1 MGIMKSPKQP
11 KGGALTP
18 YPVLDEMDRMSGVCW
33 GPGHGSDEGKWNW
46 AFAVDFAETKDA
58 FTFKAEL
65 PGLNSEDVKIICEGN
80 ILTITAEKKMEKTSD
95 EKTMHSVER
104 VFGSFLRSFTLP
116 SGVKPEDIKAV
127 CKEGV
132 LMVTV
137 PKGKGE
143 PAKKVHVKV
152 E

>member
-1 MGIMKSPKQP
+1 MGIMRSPKQP
-11 KGGALTP
+11 MSGALAP
-18 YPVLDEMDRMSGVCW
+18 YLILDEMNRMFHDFR

-46 AFAVDFAETKDA
+46 AFAVDVEETKGA
-58 FTFKAEL
+58 LTLKAEL
-65 PGLNSEDVKIICEGN
+65 PGLNKEDVKIICEGN
-80 ILTITAEKKMEKTSD
+80 VLTITGKKKMEKTRD

-104 VFGSFLRSFTLP
+104 VFGSFQRSFTLP
-116 SGVKPEDIKAV
+116 AGLKPEDIKAV

-143 PAKKVHVKV
+143 PAKEVHVKV